1 MPAAAACLHCA
12 ASLEPVKMKRQLVR
26 HFRGD
31 GRIAVCADRN
41 LKPGRLAAAI
51 IRRDGSGALNLTG
64 DGAAF

>member
-1 MPAAAACLHCA
+1 MPEAACVHCA
-12 ASLEPVKMKRQLVR
+12 AGLEPVKMRRQWVH

-41 LKPGRLAAAI
+41 LKPERLAAATVM
-51 IRRDGSGALNLTG
+51 RDGSGALNLTG